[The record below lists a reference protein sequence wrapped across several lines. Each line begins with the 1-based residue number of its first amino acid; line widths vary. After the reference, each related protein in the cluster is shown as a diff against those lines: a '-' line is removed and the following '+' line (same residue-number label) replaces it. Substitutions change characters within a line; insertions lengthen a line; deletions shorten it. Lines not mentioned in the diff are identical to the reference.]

1 MLVSSGS
8 RKLILN
14 QICVLSSHLSLMCS
28 HSYLLTTQSILSYDN
43 GMRQGAFLSFLLN
56 SEYGDNN
63 LSST

>member
-14 QICVLSSHLSLMCS
+14 QICVLSSHLPLMCS
-28 HSYLLTTQSILSYDN
+28 HSYLLTTQMFYDN

-56 SEYGDNN
+56 AEYGDNN
-63 LSST
+63 LSRT